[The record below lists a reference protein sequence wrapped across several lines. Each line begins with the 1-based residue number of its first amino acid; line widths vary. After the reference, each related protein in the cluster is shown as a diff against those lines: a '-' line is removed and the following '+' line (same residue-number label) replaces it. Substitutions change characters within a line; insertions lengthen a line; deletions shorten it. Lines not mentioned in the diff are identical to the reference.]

1 MSLRTHLK
9 VLAKTKKVLVVDDD
23 PQILEVLKDIL
34 EQTFAQVTTATNGQ
48 EALDIYQRAKFDL
61 VISDIR
67 MPKIDGIELS
77 HRLRDINSEQAII
90 VASAHND
97 SEYLMDLISL
107 GVNDFVLKPFD
118 MEQFYKKLIKVL
130 EYVLHK
136 KELERLRFKQF
147 AKALRYGG
155 TENAPKNEAEKVCS
169 KSRSQRIMEEVINH
183 DIENVQKEMSAS
195 EYMDNIQKNDKELW
209 ELLQNEM
216 EEIILLG
223 DDFEE
228 YINTMLLA
236 GIDENTIEQV
246 ASILKKYSHIFIHFD
261 SFKTISVCFED
272 LSTIL
277 MQIDTNS
284 LTEEKTKAL
293 EILEYI
299 WEDIRDF
306 VNGVFIKKDVKDI
319 FFFQHSITATT
330 EQLKLGLG
338 LIEHK
343 ESLELF

>member
-1 MSLRTHLK
+1 MSLRTHLR
-9 VLAKTKKVLVVDDD
+9 VLAKTKKVLIVDDD
-23 PQILEVLKDIL
+23 PQILDVLKDL
-34 EQTFAQVTTATNGQ
+34 LSQLFDKVTTAING
-48 EALDIYQRAKFDL
+48 EDAIKSYQNGKFDL
-61 VISDIR
+61 VITDIR
-67 MPKIDGIELS
+67 MPKMDGIELS
-77 HRLRDINSEQAII
+77 HRIRELNSEQAII

-118 MEQFYKKLIKVL
+118 MEQFYKKLVKVL
-130 EYVLHK
+130 EYILHK
-136 KELERLRFKQF
+136 KEIERLRFKQF
-147 AKALRYGG
+147 ARALRYGG
-155 TENAPKNEAEKVCS
+155 TDTEKKEEPKDSCAKTRN
-169 KSRSQRIMEEVINH
+169 QMIIEEVINH
-183 DIENVQKEMSAS
+183 DIENIKKEMSAS
-195 EYMDNIQKNDKELW
+195 EYMENIKNNDKELW

-228 YINTMLLA
+228 YINTMLLT
-236 GIDENTIEQV
+236 GIDENMIEQV
-246 ASILKKYSHIFIHFD
+246 AVILKKYSHIFMNFD
-261 SFKTISVCFED
+261 NFKDISLAFED
-272 LSTIL
+272 LSNIL

-284 LTEEKTKAL
+284 IGEEKTKAL

-306 VNGVFIKKDVKDI
+306 VNGVFIKKDVTDI
-319 FFFQHSITATT
+319 FFFQHSLIATT